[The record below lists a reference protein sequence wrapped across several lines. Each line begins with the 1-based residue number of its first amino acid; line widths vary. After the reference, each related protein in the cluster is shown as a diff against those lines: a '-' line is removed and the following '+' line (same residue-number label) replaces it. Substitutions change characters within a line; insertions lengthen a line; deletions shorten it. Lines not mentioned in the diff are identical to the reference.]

1 METKTHN
8 YKTILENEVGYIGF
22 CQCCQM
28 VNVCYKNSLF
38 AFKIADYYWFYELV
52 SQRKSMR
59 QISSPNGQKWMLP
72 TPMNNYY
79 ILFEEAELC
88 FLTEMIKKSMFLI
101 DTFKTLQNQN

>member
-8 YKTILENEVGYIGF
+8 YKTILENEVGYIGY

-38 AFKIADYYWFYELV
+38 AFKIDDYQWFFEVV
-52 SQRKSMR
+52 SQRKCMR
-59 QISSPNGQKWMLP
+59 QFYTSHGKELMLP

-79 ILFEEAELC
+79 ILFEESELNT
-88 FLTEMIKKSMFLI
+88 LTEMIKESMFLI
-101 DTFKTLQNQN
+101 DTFKTLQNHN